1 MGVNCSRRKL
11 PKPSSSDRPLAT
23 RVVEVPRAV
32 PMPASTVRKE
42 RGISRRD
49 GETPSR
55 RHQRSTTGMNI
66 ATTAVLLSTAL
77 KGPTT
82 TASNSNCWD
91 RSAPAKPAS
100 QRSIGSRAPVRT
112 TAALITNIATTARV
126 AGLPKP
132 ARACWGVS
140 QPARAA
146 AITRASATSSRGR
159 RRRQNATNT
168 ARASSKAS
176 SRGSLSIDPS
186 QVPAMYQQLGE
197 PAAIVA
203 HMIEPSLE
211 DGLKAVASTV
221 TAEQLGEQL
230 AGYHLSLDG
239 IDLLQLDFCDRFRRA
254 VEARQVAEQD
264 GRRAQFEA
272 ANARRQAEA
281 RVFQAEGEARAQQLL
296 QAGLTPALLE
306 RQAIEKWN
314 GHLPLVMGGESRQC
328 FDLKSLLQSD
338 TRLERRR

>member
-1 MGVNCSRRKL
+1 
-11 PKPSSSDRPLAT
+11 
-23 RVVEVPRAV
+23 
-32 PMPASTVRKE
+32 
-42 RGISRRD
+42 
-49 GETPSR
+49 
-55 RHQRSTTGMNI
+55 
-66 ATTAVLLSTAL
+66 
-77 KGPTT
+77 
-82 TASNSNCWD
+82 
-91 RSAPAKPAS
+91 
-100 QRSIGSRAPVRT
+100 
-112 TAALITNIATTARV
+112 
-126 AGLPKP
+126 
-132 ARACWGVS
+132 
-140 QPARAA
+140 
-146 AITRASATSSRGR
+146 
-159 RRRQNATNT
+159 
-168 ARASSKAS
+168 
-176 SRGSLSIDPS
+176 
-186 QVPAMYQQLGE
+186 MYQQLGE

-272 ANARRQAEA
+272 ANARRQTEA

-296 QAGLTPALLE
+296 QAGLTPARLE

-328 FDLKSLLQSD
+328 FDLKSLLKSD